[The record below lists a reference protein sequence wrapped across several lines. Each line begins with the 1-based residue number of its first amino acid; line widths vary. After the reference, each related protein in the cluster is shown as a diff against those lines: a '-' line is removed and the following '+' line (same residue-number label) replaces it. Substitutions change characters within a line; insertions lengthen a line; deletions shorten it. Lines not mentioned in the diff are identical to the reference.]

1 MTGTFA
7 MNLWV
12 LAVGLGEEFV
22 ICPFSWGGLNSMTL
36 LDKILKTDLFDD
48 LFAFLFPPALSN
60 G

>member
-1 MTGTFA
+1 

-36 LDKILKTDLFDD
+36 LDKILKTHVFDD
-48 LFAFLFPPALSN
+48 LSAFLFPPALSN